1 MPPIETTA
9 LQPLAAPLWFI
20 IFFRILGFV
29 LHALLMNLWLVGIP
43 LALLLNR
50 SRNRNARRWSS
61 RLLRQMPVFIAFGI
75 NFGIVPLLFI
85 QYLYG
90 RTFYSATILMAWHW
104 LAIIALLLPAYYG
117 IYHYAF
123 ALKKDPD
130 TIPGY
135 TRAAGWIA
143 SIFFIII
150 GFVFVNALTLTAEPE
165 MWKSLWLAH
174 NSAGA
179 SVGTGSAVLNPEI
192 WPRLGMMISLAFG
205 TLAAWTLCD
214 RSISSSK
221 EESDAVPETDYHT
234 WSAHCARILGG
245 VGMAGFIVC
254 ALTFTS
260 QLAQGSSLDAPL
272 PALTN
277 VWLAGPVLTF
287 LALLFLAG
295 RNGKFAA
302 FLTLLIQI
310 VSLSVFACV
319 RLWIQSLQLESHLP
333 LSQFTVKTDLGPMC
347 LFLGTFV
354 FGVLLLS
361 WMLAIVVRN
370 LRKSETA

>member
-43 LALLLNR
+43 LALLMNR
-50 SRNRNARRWSS
+50 SQDPNARRWSS

-123 ALKKDPD
+123 ALKKDPE

-143 SIFFIII
+143 ALFFTII
-150 GFVFVNALTLTAEPE
+150 GFFFVNALTLTAEPE

-179 SVGTGSAVLNPEI
+179 SLGTGSAVSNPEI

-214 RSISSSK
+214 RSVSMSK
-221 EESDAVPETDYHT
+221 EESCAESENAYRT
-234 WSAHCARILGG
+234 WSARCARTLAG
-245 VGMAGFIVC
+245 VGMAGFIAC
-254 ALTFTS
+254 ALAFTS
-260 QLAQGSSLDAPL
+260 LLAKGPSLDAPL
-272 PALTN
+272 SGIAHI
-277 VWLAGPVLTF
+277 WIAGPVLTF
-287 LALLFLAG
+287 LAVLFLAG
-295 RNGKFAA
+295 RQGKAAA
-302 FLTLLIQI
+302 FLTLVIQI

-333 LSQFTVKTDLGPMC
+333 LSQFTIKTDLGPMC

-370 LRKSETA
+370 LRKRETA